1 MSEVRTCY
9 KCQVERPLK
18 MFYVGI
24 ENRRAEREGRSQWR
38 MHCRS
43 CQQTI
48 NTARRKPRQDHAD
61 AVKLAAGCADCGIKS
76 VHPEI
81 YDFDHTGDDKSDSV
95 SQLMTKGSFEAF
107 VAEIAKCEV
116 VCANCHRIRTRSR
129 QAVTFGR
136 VRR

>member
-24 ENRRAEREGRSQWR
+24 ENRRAEREGRSQWQ

-61 AVKLAAGCADCGIKS
+61 AVKLAAGCADCGM
-76 VHPEI
+76 
-81 YDFDHTGDDKSDSV
+81 

>member
-24 ENRRAEREGRSQWR
+24 ENRRAEREGRSQWQ

-43 CQQTI
+43 CQQAI

-61 AVKLAAGCADCGIKS
+61 AVKLAAGCA
-76 VHPEI
+76 
-81 YDFDHTGDDKSDSV
+81 
-95 SQLMTKGSFEAF
+95 
-107 VAEIAKCEV
+107 
-116 VCANCHRIRTRSR
+116 NCHRIRTRSR

>member
-24 ENRRAEREGRSQWR
+24 EN
-38 MHCRS
+38 
-43 CQQTI
+43 
-48 NTARRKPRQDHAD
+48 
-61 AVKLAAGCADCGIKS
+61 
-76 VHPEI
+76 
-81 YDFDHTGDDKSDSV
+81 
-95 SQLMTKGSFEAF
+95 
-107 VAEIAKCEV
+107 IAKCEV